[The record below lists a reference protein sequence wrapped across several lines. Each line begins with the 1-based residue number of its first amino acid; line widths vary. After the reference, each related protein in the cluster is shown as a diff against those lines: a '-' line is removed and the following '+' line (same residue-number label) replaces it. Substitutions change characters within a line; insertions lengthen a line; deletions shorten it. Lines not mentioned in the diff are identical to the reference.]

1 MNTSKRTSER
11 DETRCDDASI
21 KVFVRVDPN
30 TGRFATGDIL
40 RIRDRK

>member
-1 MNTSKRTSER
+1 MNSSQRTSEN
-11 DETRCDDASI
+11 DETRCDEMSI

-30 TGRFATGDIL
+30 TGRFARGDIL